1 MRIGINAYLLQPTIG
16 GLKQYFLTLFQE
28 LLLKHPEHEYILFWY
43 PHNAGELA
51 RLSTDRWKE
60 RAIQLEHQGQVLLHL
75 DQIDLYFCP
84 FSALYPRPL
93 PLPTVVT
100 LVDIQEVFYPEF
112 FTDDDRY
119 NRERHFPT
127 STRMADRTITISEFS
142 KQTLVQ
148 HHKLAPE
155 RVVVSYLSADE
166 RFSRAV
172 AIARPPSLPLPD
184 SFVFYPA
191 NFWKHKNHDC
201 LLRALQFLR
210 TRRSLTIHA
219 VCTGFEQ
226 PNGYPLADKASE
238 YGVRDQVHLLGHV
251 EVEEMAYLYQHARM
265 LVFPSLFEGFGIP
278 LVEAMTVGCP
288 IVAAADTSIPEIVG
302 NAAELFDP
310 ASPERFAEAIE
321 RLWNDEN
328 RRAALVANGAVR
340 SRAFSPSRTAQTHLL
355 AFEQARQAYSRR
367 RFLWNRWVYQ
377 YAQRA
382 ALEYRWYGRHRE
394 ARHAAAAG
402 TEG

>member
-1 MRIGINAYLLQPTIG
+1 MRSSSNIRVRCFCTSI
-16 GLKQYFLTLFQE
+16 E
-28 LLLKHPEHEYILFWY
+28 
-43 PHNAGELA
+43 
-51 RLSTDRWKE
+51 
-60 RAIQLEHQGQVLLHL
+60 
-75 DQIDLYFCP
+75 IDLYFCP

-112 FTDDDRY
+112 FTDSDRY

-142 KQTLVQ
+142 KQTLMQ
-148 HHKLAPE
+148 HHKLAAG

-166 RFSRAV
+166 RFSRSAT
-172 AIARPPSLPLPD
+172 IARPPSSPLPD

-201 LLRALQFLR
+201 LLRALQLLR
-210 TRRSLTIHA
+210 DQRGLTIHA

-238 YGVRDQVHLLGHV
+238 YGVRAQVHLLGHV
-251 EVEEMAYLYQHARM
+251 EVEEIAHLYRRARM

-302 NAAELFDP
+302 DAAELFDP
-310 ASPERFAEAIE
+310 ASPARLADAME
-321 RLWNDEN
+321 RLWNDEQ
-328 RRAALVANGAVR
+328 RRAALVASGTIRA
-340 SRAFSPSRTAQTHLL
+340 RAFSPANTAQTHLS
-355 AFEQARQAYSRR
+355 AFEQARQVYSYR

-382 ALEYRWYGRHRE
+382 ALEYRWHGRHRN
-394 ARHAAAAG
+394 ARIAAATR

>member
-1 MRIGINAYLLQPTIG
+1 MRSSSNIRV
-16 GLKQYFLTLFQE
+16 KCF
-28 LLLKHPEHEYILFWY
+28 
-43 PHNAGELA
+43 
-51 RLSTDRWKE
+51 STSIK
-60 RAIQLEHQGQVLLHL
+60 
-75 DQIDLYFCP
+75 IDLYFCP

-112 FTDDDRY
+112 FTDSDRY

-142 KQTLVQ
+142 PQTLVQ
-148 HHKLAPE
+148 HHKLAAG

-166 RFSRAV
+166 RFSRSAT
-172 AIARPPSLPLPD
+172 IALLPSSPLPD

-201 LLRALQFLR
+201 LLRALQLLR
-210 TRRSLTIHA
+210 DQRGLTIHA

-226 PNGYPLADKASE
+226 PNGYPAICPGFR
-238 YGVRDQVHLLGHV
+238 YGVRAQVHLLGHV
-251 EVEEMAYLYQHARM
+251 EVWEIAHLYRRARM

-302 NAAELFDP
+302 DAAERSDS

-321 RLWNDEN
+321 RVWNDEQTK
-328 RRAALVANGAVR
+328 NGAGCERHHPSSCVLPGAHGPDASVR
-340 SRAFSPSRTAQTHLL
+340 VRASAAGGPAPPVSLESWGTRTLSAQHSRLL
-355 AFEQARQAYSRR
+355 AP
-367 RFLWNRWVYQ
+367 
-377 YAQRA
+377 
-382 ALEYRWYGRHRE
+382 
-394 ARHAAAAG
+394 
-402 TEG
+402 